1 MESEFIEVILDDLR
15 PLSKRLNEKDIMQQL
30 EFKVNQAKKQAD
42 KQVQFLSI
50 EKLKVEK
57 KEFIKLLPMERLR
70 KRITQR
76 SLRVTTRKLQ
86 VYSPNS

>member
-1 MESEFIEVILDDLR
+1 MDDLR

-57 KEFIKLLPMERLR
+57 KEFIKLLPKERLR

>member
-57 KEFIKLLPMERLR
+57 KEFIKLLPKERLR